1 MEVVIPGGGELYSK
15 KKNNWEQLL
24 PGGDEG
30 CFVEVPAS
38 HTDESAIT
46 LHSRNHARDK
56 LTNLH
61 VGVRRGKA
69 FVFLCLKKHANIE
82 SSVFKQNNYLDDALL
97 HGENGTN
104 ILLEAESL

>member
-38 HTDESAIT
+38 
-46 LHSRNHARDK
+46 
-56 LTNLH
+56 
-61 VGVRRGKA
+61 
-69 FVFLCLKKHANIE
+69 
-82 SSVFKQNNYLDDALL
+82 
-97 HGENGTN
+97 
-104 ILLEAESL
+104 